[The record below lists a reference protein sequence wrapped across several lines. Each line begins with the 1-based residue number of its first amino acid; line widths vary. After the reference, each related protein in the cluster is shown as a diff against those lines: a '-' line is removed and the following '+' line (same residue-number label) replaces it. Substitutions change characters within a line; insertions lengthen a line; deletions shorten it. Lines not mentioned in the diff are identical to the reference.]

1 MRFLV
6 KQNALACLNFCE
18 NNLKHLPTY
27 LALQIRTY
35 KLTVLSAILSFLLL
49 SGCTPEF
56 TLLWLTATPWLPVL
70 SAPAVIEAAQPVTE
84 IPLNGPVASR
94 NAEFSGLAWYGD
106 NLILLPQWPSHWDDQ
121 IFMLHKA
128 DIVDFLTGK
137 RPEPLTPQP
146 IPLVNDSEVMA
157 QVTGFDGFES
167 IAFDGDRVYLTIE
180 SKPGAAMLSYVVTGV
195 MAPDLS
201 ELRLDNTRLT
211 PVEPQTD
218 ITNLGEEAMFLSAE
232 RVVTIYEANSVFLNP
247 TPVVHLLDRDLNPQG
262 TLPMRDTPYRI
273 TDATPLDANQRFWV
287 INYFFPGDKQLLRRL
302 GLPRALPNPL
312 AEDKPIEQLVELQ
325 FGPAGVTEVDTPP
338 ISLQL
343 QADNVA
349 RNWEGIARLETPELN
364 GFLLAT
370 DYYPGTI
377 FAFVPKPK

>member
-1 MRFLV
+1 M
-6 KQNALACLNFCE
+6 
-18 NNLKHLPTY
+18 KHLTHF
-27 LALQIRTY
+27 LALQFKTH
-35 KLTVLSAILSFLLL
+35 KLSFLGFVLTILL
-49 SGCTPEF
+49 FSGCTPEF
-56 TLLWLTATPWLPVL
+56 KLLWLTTTPFLPAL
-70 SAPAVIEAAQPVTE
+70 SAPDVIQAPQPVTE
-84 IPLNGPVASR
+84 IPLSGPLSNR

-106 NLILLPQWPSHWDDQ
+106 YLILLPQWPSHWDNQ
-121 IFMLHKA
+121 VFMLHKA

-146 IPLVNDSEVMA
+146 IPLINGSPLMA
-157 QVTGFDGFES
+157 QIPGFDGFES
-167 IAFDGDRVYLTIE
+167 IAFHGERVYLTIE
-180 SKPGAAMLSYVVTGV
+180 SKPGANMLSYVVSGT

-201 ELRLDNTRLT
+201 ELRLDDTHLA

-218 ITNLGEEAMFLSAE
+218 IDNLGEEAMFITAD

-247 TPVVHLLDRDLNPQG
+247 APVVHLFDPNLNPQG

-287 INYFFPGDKQLLRRL
+287 INYFFPGDQQLLRRL
-302 GLPRALPNPL
+302 GLPNLGANPL
-312 AEDKPIEQLVELQ
+312 AEDKPVEQLVELQ
-325 FGPAGVTEVDTPP
+325 FGPAGVTEVGTPP

>member
-1 MRFLV
+1 
-6 KQNALACLNFCE
+6 
-18 NNLKHLPTY
+18 LKHLHIQLAFPAKAYKLIFLLTA
-27 LALQIRTY
+27 LAL
-35 KLTVLSAILSFLLL
+35 FLL

-56 TLLWLTATPWLPVL
+56 KLIWLTATPFLRTVTV
-70 SAPAVIEAAQPVTE
+70 PALVEPAQPITE
-84 IPLNGPVASR
+84 IPLSGPLTNR
-94 NAEFSGLAWYGD
+94 RAEFSGLAWYGD
-106 NLILLPQWPSHWDDQ
+106 YLILLPQWPSHWDNQ

-146 IPLVNDSEVMA
+146 IVLVNGDWA
-157 QVTGFDGFES
+157 TQIPGFDGFES
-167 IAFDGDRVYLTIE
+167 IAFAGERAYLTIE
-180 SKPGAAMLSYVVTGV
+180 SKPGGKMLSYVVTGV
-195 MAPDLS
+195 IAPDLS

-218 ITNLGEEAMFLSAE
+218 IDNLGEETLFLAGD
-232 RVVTIYEANSVFLNP
+232 RVVTIYEANSLFVNP
-247 TPVVHLLDRDLNPQG
+247 MPVAHLFDRELAAKG
-262 TLPMRDTPYRI
+262 TLPMTDIPYRV
-273 TDATPLDANQRFWV
+273 TDATPLDAANRFWV
-287 INYFFPGDKQLLRRL
+287 INYFFPGDKQLRQRL
-302 GLPRALPNPL
+302 GLAGAAPNPL
-312 AEDKPIEQLVELQ
+312 ADDKPVEQLVELQ
-325 FGPAGVTEVDTPP
+325 FGPTGITEVDTPP

-343 QADNVA
+343 QDNNVA